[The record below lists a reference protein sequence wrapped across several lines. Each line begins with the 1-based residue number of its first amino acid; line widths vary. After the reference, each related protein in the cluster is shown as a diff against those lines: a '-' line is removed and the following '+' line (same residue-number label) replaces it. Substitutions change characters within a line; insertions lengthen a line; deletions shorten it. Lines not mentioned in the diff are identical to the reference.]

1 MNAGVPIV
9 WIDCEMT
16 GLDLSVDAL
25 IEVGVVITDQ
35 ELQILD
41 PGLEVVILPPESSLT
56 QMSDFVRNMHQES
69 GLLEVL
75 HLGNSLSKAEEL
87 ILSYLERMQVPAG
100 KSPLG
105 GNSPW
110 MDRSF
115 IARDMPQLNQ
125 FLHYRTIDVS
135 SIKELA
141 KRWYPS
147 KYFKAPEK
155 TGNHRALSDAQ
166 DSIRELAYY
175 RSEIFAA
182 PNSASPQP

>member
-1 MNAGVPIV
+1 MNNGVPIV

-25 IEVGVVITDQ
+25 IEIGILITDQ
-35 ELQILD
+35 ELNIV
-41 PGLEVVILPPESSLT
+41 GEGFEVVISPHDAALA
-56 QMSDFVRNMHQES
+56 QMSDFVRNMHVES
-69 GLLEVL
+69 GLLDL
-75 HLGNSLSKAEEL
+75 LGTGVSLSRAEEL
-87 ILSYLERMQVPAG
+87 ILEYLEKMEVPAG

-115 IARDMPQLNQ
+115 IARDLPKLNAY
-125 FLHYRTIDVS
+125 LHYRTIDVS

-141 KRWYPS
+141 KRWYPA

-155 TGNHRALSDAQ
+155 NGSHRALGDAH
-166 DSIRELAYY
+166 DSITELRYY
-175 RSEIFAA
+175 RAEIFAER
-182 PNSASPQP
+182 PSPGA